1 VSPAQPPAAGPLA
14 AGSTGPLAAGSTGPL
29 AAVALGG
36 GHGLHATLSALR
48 LLADRGVAGPVTAV
62 VTVADDGGS
71 SGRLRRELGLLPP
84 GDLRMALAALA
95 GEQIAGT
102 PQAADPQAADRQA
115 ADTPW
120 VRLLQHRFGG
130 TGALAGHAVGN
141 LLLAGLTEIL
151 DDPVSALD
159 QVAALVGARGRVLPM
174 ACEALDIEAEV
185 TGLDDDPHRA
195 HRIRGQVAV
204 ASTPGRVRRVRLL
217 PERPRSCPDALAA
230 VRSADVLLLG
240 PGSWFTSVLPH
251 LLLPELRHALVT
263 SRARR
268 VVVLN
273 LAPEPGETAGF
284 SPEQHLAVLAE
295 HAPEL
300 RVDAVLADVDAVPV
314 PERLRRAAAGMLTPG
329 GRVHL
334 APVAAADPTTP
345 RHDPRALADAL
356 AAVLRGPAPAPS
368 APAPSAP
375 APSAPAPPAPARS
388 RPPVPSPPSVAG
400 AEPAAA
406 GRGG

>member
-1 VSPAQPPAAGPLA
+1 VISPRTPLAGSDGPLA
-14 AGSTGPLAAGSTGPL
+14 AVSDGPLAAVPDGPLAAVSDGPLAAVPDGPL

-48 LLADRGVAGPVTAV
+48 LLSDRGVADPVTAV

-71 SGRLRRELGLLPP
+71 SGRLRRELGVLPP

-95 GEQIAGT
+95 GEHANGLAARLNNAGLDD
-102 PQAADPQAADRQA
+102 ADPAAL
-115 ADTPW
+115 W

-141 LLLAGLTEIL
+141 LLLAGLMEVL
-151 DDPVSALD
+151 DDPVAALD
-159 QVAALVGARGRVLPM
+159 EVGALLGVRGRVLPM
-174 ACEALDIEAEV
+174 ACEPLDIEAEV
-185 TGLDDDPHRA
+185 TGLDDDPRRP

-204 ASTPGRVRRVRLL
+204 ASTPGRVQRVRLL
-217 PERPRSCPDALAA
+217 PDRPRACPEAVAA
-230 VRSADVLLLG
+230 VRAADVLLLG

-251 LLLPELRHALVT
+251 LLIPELRDALVT

-295 HAPEL
+295 HAPDL

-314 PERLRRAAAGMLTPG
+314 PDRLRRAASALLAPG

-334 APVAAADPTTP
+334 ASVAADPTTP
-345 RHDPRALADAL
+345 RHDPVALADAL
-356 AAVLRGPAPAPS
+356 AAVLRAPAQPAPAG
-368 APAPSAP
+368 
-375 APSAPAPPAPARS
+375 
-388 RPPVPSPPSVAG
+388 V
-400 AEPAAA
+400 PAAA
-406 GRGG
+406 GRSGP

>member
-1 VSPAQPPAAGPLA
+1 VSSNRSGHDASAPHSVRGVRPAPDQEPP
-14 AGSTGPLAAGSTGPL
+14 AAGSTGPL

-48 LLADRGVAGPVTAV
+48 LLAQRGVADTITAV

-95 GEQIAGT
+95 GERLTGVPDADPLAAAGT
-102 PQAADPQAADRQA
+102 G
-115 ADTPW
+115 PW

-141 LLLAGLTEIL
+141 LLLAGLMEVL
-151 DDPVSALD
+151 DDPVAALD
-159 QVAALVGARGRVLPM
+159 AVGALAGVRGRVLPM
-174 ACEALDIEAEV
+174 ACDPLDIEADV
-185 TGLDDDPHRA
+185 TGLDDDDPRRL

-204 ASTPGRVRRVRLL
+204 ASTPGRVQRVRLL
-217 PERPRSCPDALAA
+217 PERPRACTEAVAA

-251 LLLPELRHALVT
+251 LLLPELRDALVT
-263 SRARR
+263 SPARR

-284 SPEQHLAVLAE
+284 SPEQHLAVLAQ

-300 RVDAVLADVDAVPV
+300 RVDAVLADVGAVPV
-314 PERLRRAAAGMLTPG
+314 PDHLRRAAAGMLAPG

-334 APVAAADPTTP
+334 APVAVADPATP
-345 RHDPRALADAL
+345 RHDPAALAEAL
-356 AAVLRGPAPAPS
+356 ATVLREPV
-368 APAPSAP
+368 
-375 APSAPAPPAPARS
+375 PARVGVS
-388 RPPVPSPPSVAG
+388 AVEGQRSG
-400 AEPAAA
+400 
-406 GRGG
+406 

>member
-1 VSPAQPPAAGPLA
+1 MSPAQPPGARPPVAAP
-14 AGSTGPLAAGSTGPL
+14 TRPL

-48 LLADRGVAGPVTAV
+48 LLAERDVAGPVTAV

-95 GEQIAGT
+95 GEQMPGT
-102 PQAADPQAADRQA
+102 PQAADPRRGDPQGAETDPPAS
-115 ADTPW
+115 W

-217 PERPRSCPDALAA
+217 PERPRACPDALAA

-268 VVVLN
+268 FVVLN
-273 LAPEPGETAGF
+273 LAPEPGETPGF

-314 PERLRRAAAGMLTPG
+314 PERLRRAAAGMLAPG

-356 AAVLRGPAPAPS
+356 AAVLRGPAPS
-368 APAPSAP
+368 
-375 APSAPAPPAPARS
+375 
-388 RPPVPSPPSVAG
+388 PSPPSPPLVPPSVPPPVPARPSGAG

-406 GRGG
+406 GGRGG